1 MRQFRRSDRLS
12 EQILRDVSTLVPQE
26 WGTSVATFINF
37 TRARMSADL
46 KYVTIYWSILGD
58 ETKRAEAVSFLENQN
73 KRIRHLLAGQL
84 RLRMLP
90 ELIFK
95 FDPSVEESIRLE
107 KLFNEIR
114 STSRK

>member
-1 MRQFRRSDRLS
+1 LRQFSRSERLG

-26 WGTSVATFINF
+26 FGTSVATFINF
-37 TRARMSADL
+37 TRTRMSADL
-46 KYVTIYWSILGD
+46 KYATIYWSVLGD
-58 ETKRAEAVSFLENQN
+58 ETKRTEAQEFLDRQN

-84 RLRMLP
+84 RLRLLP

-114 STSRK
+114 STSRE

>member
-1 MRQFRRSDRLS
+1 MRQFSRSERLG
-12 EQILRDVSTLVPQE
+12 EQILRDVSTLVPHE
-26 WGTSVATFINF
+26 FGTSVATFINF
-37 TRARMSADL
+37 TRTRMSADL
-46 KYVTIYWSILGD
+46 KYATIYWSVLGD
-58 ETKRAEAVSFLENQN
+58 ETKRAEAQNFLDKQN

-84 RLRMLP
+84 RLRLLP

-114 STSRK
+114 STSRE